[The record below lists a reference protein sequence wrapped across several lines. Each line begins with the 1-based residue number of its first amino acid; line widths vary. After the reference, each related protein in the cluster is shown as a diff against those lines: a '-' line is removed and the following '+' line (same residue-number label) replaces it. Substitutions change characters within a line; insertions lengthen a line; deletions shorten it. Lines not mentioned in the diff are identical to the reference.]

1 MKNTKF
7 PLDIKGEFCY
17 STGARGRNA
26 PNCAYAMKREI
37 AGIAT
42 WSLPWSMSGIV
53 LLDGT

>member
-1 MKNTKF
+1 M
-7 PLDIKGEFCY
+7 P
-17 STGARGRNA
+17 A
-26 PNCAYAMKREI
+26 AYAMKREI